1 MQVLGSPGSPMGCC
15 CCMGAGSLVWRA
27 SSSSPKLTGLGRPGA
42 CPSSTPPSLLSGP
55 RLLTEHVHEPSA
67 AEVAAR
73 GVTTL
78 AAELASAGLGAAR
91 AWRAAAGL
99 RLPSARHSAD
109 MARLVLGR
117 EGLLQSRV
125 GLGGVAALGCL
136 WKLARPFCAQR
147 PPRSE
152 VVKKWKSWCPLGSS
166 KGRRGGQRAPASSA
180 WQAVTHRWVIYS
192 GGPTP
197 PERA

>member
-1 MQVLGSPGSPMGCC
+1 MGRCC
-15 CCMGAGSLVWRA
+15 CVGAGSLMWRA
-27 SSSSPKLTGLGRPGA
+27 SSPSPNFTVLGRPGA
-42 CPSSTPPSLLSGP
+42 CPSSTAPSPLSAP
-55 RLLTEHVHEPSA
+55 RLLTEHVREPSA

-78 AAELASAGLGAAR
+78 PAELASAGLGAAR

-117 EGLLQSRV
+117 EGLLPSRT
-125 GLGGVAALGCL
+125 GLGGVAAIGCL

-147 PPRSE
+147 PPRSK
-152 VVKKWKSWCPLGSS
+152 VMKKWKSWYPLGGS
-166 KGRRGGQRAPASSA
+166 KGWRGGLRAPPSSA
-180 WQAVTHRWVIYS
+180 WQAMTHRWVIYS
-192 GGPTP
+192 GDPTP